1 MNIFTTCDTRE
12 EADKLRTAWGNSY
25 FLIMRE
31 DIEALLAGK
40 ILAGVVGGE
49 YGLFI
54 KMEDNNWISAAV

>member
-1 MNIFTTCDTRE
+1 MNIFTICDTRE

-40 ILAGVVGGE
+40 ILGGE

-54 KMEDNNWISAAV
+54 KMEDDDNDQ